1 MRLSDAEIARFEA
14 EGYLF
19 FPALLSGAEISPLLG
34 DLPGLLART
43 GPEVVREADGDE
55 AVRVMYG
62 SHAFS
67 EAYRRLS
74 RHPKLVGP
82 AEQLLRDG
90 IYIHQMRLNPK
101 LDFAGETWS
110 WHQDFA
116 SWHHSDA
123 MPEPR
128 ALVTAVFLDEAS
140 AANAP
145 LLVVP
150 GSQSHGLVDE
160 VTLDRADEGYTLL
173 EIDPPTLKAMVE
185 ARGLKAL
192 TGPPG
197 SVAFLHCNIVHG
209 SANNITPLRRAVIY
223 AIYNAVSNACVGGG
237 RAWHHAGRDFTPI
250 EALAEDCL
258 LALAAERDG
267 DAIGRESA

>member
-1 MRLSDAEIARFEA
+1 MRLSDADVARFDA
-14 EGYLF
+14 EGFLF
-19 FPALLSGAEISPLLG
+19 FPGLLSGTELAPLLG
-34 DLPGLLART
+34 DLPGLLARR
-43 GPEVVREADGDE
+43 GPEVVRERGRDD

-74 RHPKLVGP
+74 LHPKLVTP
-82 AEQLLRDG
+82 VEQLLRDR
-90 IYIHQMRLNPK
+90 IYVHQMRLNPK
-101 LDFAGETWS
+101 LDFAGEVWS
-110 WHQDFA
+110 WHQDFG

-128 ALVTAVFLDEAS
+128 AIVTAVFLDEAT

-150 GSQSHGLVDE
+150 GSQSHGLVKETVLDE
-160 VTLDRADEGYTLL
+160 EAEGYTLL
-173 EIDPPTLKAMVE
+173 EIDPPALKTMVQ
-185 ARGLKAL
+185 AKGLEAL
-192 TGPPG
+192 TGPAG

-223 AIYNAVSNACVGGG
+223 AIYNAVSNACVGGS
-237 RAWHHAGRDFTPI
+237 RDWHHASRDFTPI
-250 EALAEDCL
+250 EPLGADCL
-258 LALAAERDG
+258 KDLALEAASPAAGSD
-267 DAIGRESA
+267 